1 MITINAT
8 GDTTIRTAGKYCE
21 EDILIKVPESEGVE
35 LPELSNE
42 GTALDLLSGKEL
54 IDGSG
59 NIVTGTMIN
68 NEAVS
73 QTLDVNTTS
82 YTIPQGYHS
91 GFGEVSIITETKS
104 VTPTKSV
111 QTISPTSGKVLSSVS
126 VEAIPSKY
134 QDVSEVTANS
144 PDVLSGKKFVNSS
157 GTVLTGIIPTRTASN
172 LTVSGAT
179 VTIPAGYYASQA
191 TKAVSTATQATPSIS
206 VDSSGK
212 ITASATQTAGYV
224 SAGTKSAT
232 QQLNT
237 QAAKTITPTTS
248 NQTIAAG
255 TYLTGVQTIK
265 GDSNLKAENI
275 KSGISIFGVDG
286 TLTEDSGGIDTSDA
300 TATADKIFLDE
311 TAYVDGEK
319 VTGTFT
325 IDNEISSQDNLIS
338 RLRGALNGK
347 AGNGLETYTLT
358 VSIEGLDYDA
368 HVICTTLNN
377 GVIGRFIKTFRYED
391 GQNQYFVIENVI
403 CGSSVIVY
411 DDDWYDCEL
420 ENIERVDYLDL
431 GSYMRNFLSVY
442 CKQNN
447 LDSNTASI
455 TLINTLA
462 EEEW

>member
-1 MITINAT
+1 MPNYNSTLQSNNTDLQAILDSINT
-8 GDTTIRTAGKYCE
+8 LPDAG
-21 EDILIKVPESEGVE
+21 GVE
-35 LPELSNE
+35 LPELTNE
-42 GTALDLLSGKEL
+42 GTASDLLSGKEL

-59 NIVTGTMIN
+59 NIVAG
-68 NEAVS
+68 V
-73 QTLDVNTTS
+73 
-82 YTIPQGYHS
+82 IP
-91 GFGEVSIITETKS
+91 IKTE
-104 VTPTKSV
+104 
-111 QTISPTSGKVLSSVS
+111 
-126 VEAIPSKY
+126 
-134 QDVSEVTANS
+134 
-144 PDVLSGKKFVNSS
+144 
-157 GTVLTGIIPTRTASN
+157 SN

-191 TKAVSTATQATPSIS
+191 TKAVATATQATPSIS

-275 KSGISIFGVDG
+275 KSGVSIFGVDG
-286 TLTEDSGGIDTSDA
+286 TLTEDGGGIDTSDA

-325 IDNEISSQDNLIS
+325 IDNEISSQDNLIA

-347 AGNGLETYTLT
+347 SGNGGVSGGLETYTLT
-358 VSIEGLDYDA
+358 VSVFGQLTDDVHIF
-368 HVICTTLNN
+368 CTTLNN
-377 GVIGRFIKTFRYED
+377 GAIG
-391 GQNQYFVIENVI
+391 YFAKSFYNELTNESTAENVVIENVI
-403 CGSSVIVY
+403 CGSPIIVISNIWDSMETQGALDMLSFGGMEY
-411 DDDWYDCEL
+411 PDDDGP
-420 ENIERVDYLDL
+420 NL
-431 GSYMRNFLSVY
+431 GDAYTWDVY

-447 LDSNTASI
+447 RDSNTAGI
-455 TLINTLA
+455 TITGFG
-462 EEEW
+462 EEF